1 MDAKTDQEYQQLLK
15 EDESMEMQ
23 KIVGCGGLPSNE
35 KLDARLCI
43 VKYVSVLKWS
53 LNKYLNEIHITYNEI
68 LMK

>member
-15 EDESMEMQ
+15 EDESMEMRG
-23 KIVGCGGLPSNE
+23 IVGYGGLPSKE

-43 VKYVSVLKWS
+43 VNYVSVLKWS

-68 LMK
+68 HMK

>member
-1 MDAKTDQEYQQLLK
+1 
-15 EDESMEMQ
+15 MEMQ
-23 KIVGCGGLPSNE
+23 KIVGYGGLPSNE

-68 LMK
+68 LMKQNTYEILKLSTGKKF

>member
-1 MDAKTDQEYQQLLK
+1 
-15 EDESMEMQ
+15 MEMQ

-68 LMK
+68 LMKQNTYEILKLSTGKKF